1 MPVFGR
7 MTTGWIAAGW
17 CAAALLV
24 TAGCTGGEPGAAPE
38 EPAGAPVVLPG
49 APGDE
54 PTVVPS
60 LDRERLASAAPADS
74 EADYVRMMIVH
85 HEQAVRMTDLAETR
99 AEDPRVRSLAARIG
113 GAQPA
118 EIGAM
123 RGWLST
129 HDLPERPEDS
139 QASDHA
145 GHSGH
150 GNGHSGH
157 GAEPRPMPGMATPE
171 QLAALEASGAAEF
184 DRLFLQL
191 MTAHHE
197 GAVAMAT
204 DVLATGRDEQ
214 LHEMAQDV
222 LVTQSDEIATM
233 RGLAAGG

>member
-1 MPVFGR
+1 MFGR
-7 MTTGWIAAGW
+7 ATTGLVAAGW
-17 CAAALLV
+17 CAVALLA
-24 TAGCTGGEPGAAPE
+24 TAGCTSGEPAAE
-38 EPAGAPVVLPG
+38 EPAGPPVVLPG

-54 PTVVPS
+54 PSVVPS
-60 LDRERLASAAPADS
+60 LDREHLASPAPVAA

-85 HEQAVRMTDLAETR
+85 HEQAVTMTDLAETR

-113 GAQPA
+113 GVQPV

-123 RGWLST
+123 RGWLGT
-129 HDLPERPEDS
+129 HDLPENPGGSAHE
-139 QASDHA
+139 

-150 GNGHSGH
+150 GHSGH
-157 GAEPRPMPGMATPE
+157 GAESQPMPGMATPE
-171 QLAALEASGAAEF
+171 QLVELEKSDGAEF

-222 LVTQSDEIATM
+222 LVTQSDEITTM
-233 RGLAAGG
+233 RKLAAGG

>member
-1 MPVFGR
+1 MFGR
-7 MTTGWIAAGW
+7 VAAGRARGSAAG
-17 CAAALLV
+17 CCLAALLAA
-24 TAGCTGGEPGAAPE
+24 AGCTSEPGAAPE

-54 PTVVPS
+54 PSVVPS
-60 LDRERLASAAPADS
+60 LDRDRLASAEPVQA

-99 AEDPRVRSLAARIG
+99 AENPSVRSLAARIG
-113 GAQPA
+113 AAQPA

-123 RGWLST
+123 RGWLAT
-129 HDLPERPEDS
+129 HDLPE
-139 QASDHA
+139 QAQGSGHE

-150 GNGHSGH
+150 GHSGH
-157 GAEPRPMPGMATPE
+157 GAEPGPMPGMATPE
-171 QLAALEASGAAEF
+171 QLAALEASGGAEF
-184 DRLFLQL
+184 DRLFLRL

-222 LVTQSDEIATM
+222 LVTQTDEIATM